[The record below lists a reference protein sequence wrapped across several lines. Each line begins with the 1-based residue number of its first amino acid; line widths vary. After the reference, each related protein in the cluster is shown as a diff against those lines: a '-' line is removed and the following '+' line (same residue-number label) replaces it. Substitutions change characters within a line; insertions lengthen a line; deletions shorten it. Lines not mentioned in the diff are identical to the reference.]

1 MISFCLISNMNQ
13 SNSIEAIEKTKLTE
27 QRKFQLDEMSKL
39 ENYFQAIQKFWR
51 HINVKVDL
59 SNYATKM

>member
-39 ENYFQAIQKFWR
+39 ENYFEAI
-51 HINVKVDL
+51 
-59 SNYATKM
+59 

>member
-39 ENYFQAIQKFWR
+39 ESYFEAIQKFWR